1 MHVVHTA
8 RSGGLLRRDRVHAL
22 TDATVSVGRGEI
34 LGVVGESGCGKST
47 LAKVVVGLQPP
58 TSGTVRFRGEDLW
71 AMPARTRRESFGS
84 AVAMVFQD
92 ASTAL
97 NPGCP
102 YGASCATRWT
112 CTGGERTAARGAG
125 ARAARPGRAARSCRR
140 RAARRALRGQ
150 RQRVAVA
157 RALALEPDVI
167 VADEPTS
174 ALDVSVRAQVLNL
187 LVDLRARL
195 GLGLV
200 FISHDIQT
208 VRYLADRIAVMY
220 LGRVVE
226 EGPAADVG
234 GAARHPYTR
243 ALFSATPSL
252 LGGSERIVLTGPVPS
267 ATHPPSGCP
276 FRTRCWKA
284 TDECAT
290 EFPHAAQ
297 ADPAAT
303 PGTASTRRPRVTV
316 GIARPD
322 SPHDSSQNPD
332 LPGKSRQGAFCERP

>member
-1 MHVVHTA
+1 MNEPVVSLEGVHVVHTA
-8 RSGGLLRRDRVHAL
+8 RSGGVVRRDRVHAL
-22 TDATVSVGRGEI
+22 TDVTASVGRGEV

-47 LAKVVVGLQPP
+47 LARVMVGLQAP
-58 TSGTVRFRGEDLW
+58 TSGTVRFRGGDLW
-71 AMPARTRRESFGS
+71 SMPAKARRKSFGS
-84 AVAMVFQD
+84 SVGVVFQD

-97 NPGCP
+97 NPRLP
-102 YGASCATRWT
+102 VR
-112 CTGGERTAARGAG
+112 RILRDPLDVHARGTVRERE
-125 ARAARPGRAARSCRR
+125 ARVLDLLGLVGLPGHVADALPGRLSG
-140 RAARRALRGQ
+140 GQ

-187 LVDLRARL
+187 LGDLRARL

-208 VRYLADRIAVMY
+208 VRHLADRIAVMY

-226 EGPAADVG
+226 EGPASEVTAR
-234 GAARHPYTR
+234 ARHPYTR
-243 ALFSATPSL
+243 ALFSAAPSL
-252 LGGSERIVLTGPVPS
+252 LGDTERIVLNGPVPS

-284 TDECAT
+284 GDECAAR
-290 EFPHAAQ
+290 FP
-297 ADPAAT
+297 PS
-303 PGTASTRRPRVTV
+303 ASAGRDGRHSWHCVHPE
-316 GIARPD
+316 
-322 SPHDSSQNPD
+322 SPVRSIRESP
-332 LPGKSRQGAFCERP
+332 

>member
-1 MHVVHTA
+1 MTEPVVSLEHVHVVHTA
-8 RSGGLLRRDRVHAL
+8 RSGGLIHRDKVHAL
-22 TDATVSVGRGEI
+22 SDATVSVRRGEI

-47 LAKVVVGLQPP
+47 LAKVVVGLQAP

-71 AMPARTRRESFGS
+71 TLPARRRRREAGA

-97 NPGCP
+97 NPRLPVRRILRDPLDVHRRGTP
-102 YGASCATRWT
+102 RHRE
-112 CTGGERTAARGAG
+112 ERVRDLLDLVGLPGHVAAAL
-125 ARAARPGRAARSCRR
+125 PGQLSG
-140 RAARRALRGQ
+140 GQ

-157 RALALEPDVI
+157 RALTLEPDVI

-187 LVDLRARL
+187 LLDLRTEL

-226 EGPAADVG
+226 EGPTAEVAG
-234 GAARHPYTR
+234 HARHPYTR

-252 LGGSERIVLTGPVPS
+252 LDDGERIVLTGPVPS

-284 TDECAT
+284 TDACAA
-290 EFPHAAQ
+290 EFPSATHAE
-297 ADPAAT
+297 ADPAHSWHCLHPET
-303 PGTASTRRPRVTV
+303 PVRSV
-316 GIARPD
+316 
-322 SPHDSSQNPD
+322 
-332 LPGKSRQGAFCERP
+332 L